1 MSKLEKL
8 LRKLYS
14 RPKDFTYQE
23 AKTLLEQLGFVEY
36 NKGKTSG
43 SRVKFVNEKNKK
55 IELHK
60 PHNTGKV
67 LKPYQ
72 IKEIAI
78 KINSILGKEN
88 RK

>member
-1 MSKLEKL
+1 MSKQEKL
-8 LRKLYS
+8 LKRLLL

-23 AKTLLEQLGFVEY
+23 AKTLLTQLGFVEK

-43 SRVKFVNEKNKK
+43 SRVQFINDLYKIR

-60 PHNTGKV
+60 PYPGNI

-72 IKEIAI
+72 IEDI
-78 KINSILGKEN
+78 INKLGGICNE
-88 RK
+88 

>member
-8 LRKLYS
+8 LRRLYS

-36 NKGKTSG
+36 NQGKTSG
-43 SRVKFVNEKNKK
+43 SRVSFIDNKTKVK
-55 IELHK
+55 IKIHK
-60 PHNTGKV
+60 PHPTSI

-72 IKEIAI
+72 IQI
-78 KINSILGKEN
+78 ILEELKKWEEL
-88 RK
+88 R

>member
-8 LRKLYS
+8 LKRLYS

-23 AKTLLEQLGFVEY
+23 AKTLLEQLGFMED

-43 SRVKFVNEKNKK
+43 SRVWFIHKDGRK
-55 IELHK
+55 IEMHK
-60 PHNTGKV
+60 PHNSGKT

-72 IKEIAI
+72 LKEVIE
-78 KINSILGKEN
+78 KIRGGKL
-88 RK
+88 

>member
-8 LRKLYS
+8 LRRLYS
-14 RPKDFTYQE
+14 KPKDFTYQE
-23 AKTLLEQLGFVEY
+23 VKTLLEQLGFMED

-43 SRVKFVNEKNKK
+43 SRVIFISEKSGN

-60 PHNTGKV
+60 PHNSEKT

-72 IKEIAI
+72 IKDIIEKI
-78 KINSILGKEN
+78 KGG